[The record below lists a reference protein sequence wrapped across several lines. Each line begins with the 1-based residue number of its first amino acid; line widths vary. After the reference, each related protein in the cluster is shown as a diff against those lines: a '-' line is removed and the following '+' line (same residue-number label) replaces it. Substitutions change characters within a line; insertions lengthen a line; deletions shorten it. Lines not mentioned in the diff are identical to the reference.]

1 MHPLPARQ
9 RDAICPN
16 CSAAICSGD
25 HYCSA
30 CGQKTRYRPRSLRA
44 MLQDIAG
51 RDFAPDG
58 RLGLTLKA
66 LLIPGELT
74 VEWFA
79 GRQQR
84 YLGPV
89 RLLLLLMLAVVFVL
103 QLTTRSNLAR
113 APDPERGTPIW
124 SFVYGADHAPA
135 VLQVHLAHT
144 RVEVRVGALA
154 PLLQPL
160 AARVQSRL
168 ADLSER
174 ELRERLLLKVVPA
187 HSYGLLLIVP
197 LVIVLLALS
206 YAGTGR
212 RLAEHTVFVL
222 HWCSFGLLAALC
234 LQLPI
239 ELLLQR
245 SDRAQ
250 IAFAVVVTLWFAL
263 GVQNYYRGT
272 HWVNALRV
280 LAVAAMTWLIEP
292 YIDALVALVALG

>member
-1 MHPLPARQ
+1 
-9 RDAICPN
+9 
-16 CSAAICSGD
+16 
-25 HYCSA
+25 
-30 CGQKTRYRPRSLRA
+30 

-144 RVEVRVGALA
+144 RVEVRVGA
-154 PLLQPL
+154 
-160 AARVQSRL
+160 
-168 ADLSER
+168 DLSER

-245 SDRAQ
+245 SDWAQ